1 MHSGLRNSLPLSS
14 PRGVYLMGEQDF
26 LEEQLKT
33 INNLTQ
39 IGILLRISK
48 QNELLPT
55 ILELILQEAQQL
67 VDDYCVIGEE

>member
-1 MHSGLRNSLPLSS
+1 MA
-14 PRGVYLMGEQDF
+14 EQDF